1 MPGGSSFSNHGVII
15 RTDIA
20 SAWLHQ
26 PARLAALNT
35 SSSIGPRTGRLDGI
49 LAEESDLGT
58 TVLLEDTARHAPPL
72 FCRREHCEEKLAATQ
87 RLGVLVL
94 DRRLIVRHANGLRE

>member
-1 MPGGSSFSNHGVII
+1 MPGGSSFQQSRRDHKDGHCF
-15 RTDIA
+15 RADIA

-58 TVLLEDTARHAPPL
+58 TVLLEDAACHPPPL
-72 FCRREHCEEKLAATQ
+72 FRRREHREEKLAATQ
-87 RLGVLVL
+87 PVGVQIL
-94 DRRLIVRHANGLRE
+94 